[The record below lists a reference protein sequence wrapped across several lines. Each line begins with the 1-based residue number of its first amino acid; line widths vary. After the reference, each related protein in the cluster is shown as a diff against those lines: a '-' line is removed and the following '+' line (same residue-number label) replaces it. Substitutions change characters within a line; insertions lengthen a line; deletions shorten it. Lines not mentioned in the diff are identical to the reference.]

1 MRLFTTALAT
11 LAFSAFTLGAL
22 SLSAPR
28 AAAQMQESIFRD
40 YDEMR
45 EVLDRLI
52 MAREIEEVMRAFGGS
67 DEMTAEQLAGLEAR
81 VRGIFPYDFRHVA
94 RLKQEDMGAGF
105 RRELYV
111 YWAGT
116 AYLFA
121 TVFFHEREGETVAI
135 NFRFNT
141 DFNALNEGF

>member
-1 MRLFTTALAT
+1 MRFLAPALTALA
-11 LAFSAFTLGAL
+11 
-22 SLSAPR
+22 LSAAP

-40 YDEMR
+40 YADMR

-52 MAREIEEVMRAFGGS
+52 MTREIEQVMRAFGGS
-67 DEMTAEQLAGLEAR
+67 DEMTAQELAGLEAR

-94 RLKQEDMGAGF
+94 VLKREDMGAGF

-121 TVFFHEREGETVAI
+121 IVFFHEREGETVAI